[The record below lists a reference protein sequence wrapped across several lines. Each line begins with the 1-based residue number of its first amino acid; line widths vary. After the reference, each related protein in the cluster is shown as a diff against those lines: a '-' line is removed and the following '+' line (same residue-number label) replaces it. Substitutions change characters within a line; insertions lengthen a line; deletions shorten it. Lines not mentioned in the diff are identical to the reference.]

1 MITADFPASTP
12 SPVGASL
19 LAKAVNQSPENLLI
33 HRYREQA
40 HSYKGLW

>member
-1 MITADFPASTP
+1 
-12 SPVGASL
+12 
-19 LAKAVNQSPENLLI
+19 VNQSPENLLI